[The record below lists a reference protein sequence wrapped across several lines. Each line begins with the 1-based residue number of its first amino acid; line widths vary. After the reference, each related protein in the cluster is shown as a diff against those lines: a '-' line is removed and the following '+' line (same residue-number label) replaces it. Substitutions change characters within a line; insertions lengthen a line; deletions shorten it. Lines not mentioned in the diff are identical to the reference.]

1 MKNNSDRE
9 IENLQNICKEKILY
23 LKKLLKENS
32 SLETV
37 ITFEETYNSYFKK
50 YNNLIC
56 EAKNRYHISFKNIM
70 EDSFINEKNVESKPF
85 SQGIDILNNLKENS
99 IKLYKDLYINSL
111 KELYLTIEEFEN
123 NTIYKQSL
131 G

>member
-1 MKNNSDRE
+1 
-9 IENLQNICKEKILY
+9 
-23 LKKLLKENS
+23 
-32 SLETV
+32 
-37 ITFEETYNSYFKK
+37 
-50 YNNLIC
+50 
-56 EAKNRYHISFKNIM
+56 M